1 MSLLG
6 PNYQISL
13 DSANPGSGPV
23 ATATVIAPDVRTKTY
38 MSMDNNIRSKVDDN
52 STPVINLHRQDA
64 QQYVNNKYVNFTD
77 REQINPTVVQQTNL
91 KGNEQ
96 WNNLSYN
103 DSDGYR
109 AAKTTTNETTNFSY
123 AGNAEKEDAG
133 GNWWRYTDAPKT
145 TTNETTNFSYAG
157 NAEREDAG
165 GNWWRYADAPKT
177 TINETTNFSYAG
189 DVAPATVYN
198 QSNRTIYTGNGV
210 TSGVTKWSQKALT
223 LVEDY
228 YPGADGHMNIQQNAN
243 SKIGKSKF
251 KDDFNNSG
259 NSTIYQAIPD
269 GSKYQQTDKNNIGKI
284 TNSHNKYYVIDDR
297 QVENY
302 VVNNLTENP
311 LSIYRETKSN
321 NNKIP
326 TFFVS
331 SNQDKYNSI
340 SDGDIKSCE
349 LENTNNANTVIAM
362 NKTDKNIENPLLY
375 KQKMPNNEIKYNGKG
390 YSDNIKDSD
399 ILFDDNSYNSSR
411 YLHRVK

>member
-6 PNYQISL
+6 PNYEISL

-123 AGNAEKEDAG
+123 AGNAE
-133 GNWWRYTDAPKT
+133 
-145 TTNETTNFSYAG
+145 
-157 NAEREDAG
+157 REDSG

-284 TNSHNKYYVIDDR
+284 TNSHIKYYVIDDR

>member
-52 STPVINLHRQDA
+52 STPVINLNRQDA

-77 REQINPTVVQQTNL
+77 REQINPTVVQQINL

-133 GNWWRYTDAPKT
+133 GNWWRYT
-145 TTNETTNFSYAG
+145 
-157 NAEREDAG
+157 
-165 GNWWRYADAPKT
+165 DAPKT

>member
-52 STPVINLHRQDA
+52 STPVINLNRQDA

-123 AGNAEKEDAG
+123 AGNAE
-133 GNWWRYTDAPKT
+133 
-145 TTNETTNFSYAG
+145 
-157 NAEREDAG
+157 REDSG

>member
-6 PNYQISL
+6 PNYEISL

-123 AGNAEKEDAG
+123 AGNAE
-133 GNWWRYTDAPKT
+133 
-145 TTNETTNFSYAG
+145 
-157 NAEREDAG
+157 REDSG

-375 KQKMPNNEIKYNGKG
+375 KQKMPNHEIKYNGKG
-390 YSDNIKDSD
+390 YSDNMKDSD

>member
-6 PNYQISL
+6 PNYEISL

-123 AGNAEKEDAG
+123 AGNAE
-133 GNWWRYTDAPKT
+133 
-145 TTNETTNFSYAG
+145 
-157 NAEREDAG
+157 REDSG